1 MAGELEAALSPLKQ
15 RTGAAARA
23 ASTSPARPSAT
34 AAAAAVAAAT
44 VAAAVGAAPR
54 DTLGQRHKSIAS
66 QEHRSAA
73 PRDTVGERR
82 APPQE
87 SSGHGG
93 GRERGGGRLHEI
105 DEEEDEGD
113 ILDELWLGA
122 LRESAD
128 DPLRLHNILRR
139 GDASSASDFHR
150 ELHSNST
157 LAWHAGSVPA
167 SSHADADSFLL
178 RPHEAPPSATA
189 LYNISHSAVSRGS
202 SEQSE
207 DAQKQSTEDGA
218 VRAMSDGDALVAR
231 ANALLPVR
239 QPDSLGVLEQRV
251 ARGVGGGMPHEE
263 LLRHQG
269 HLQQYLAHRDG
280 QGGGAAAG
288 EEDSCL
294 VDLVFDQAWLARDSG
309 GSGGS
314 GGTGSVASWM
324 TLQFDADGQLQDAS
338 AGESA
343 AGRGPDVRKK
353 AAEAV
358 VDVGECLEVGI
369 HRLHLVHVG
378 SNEQRQAVVRLRVLG
393 VTQAVE
399 SIGAGH
405 EGVRPG
411 QRPQE
416 IVSRLVGAVL
426 DASSPLR
433 QRASMACL
441 VNCLVHSEASSP
453 PDLAAPS
460 STLAGVPWSLAG
472 LAAQSSLQ
480 LGAEGGAGVGAAAAG
495 GEGKRRLT
503 ASELQQRLL
512 AEVDLLDE
520 LHHTEQQLTAMAQVT
535 PGAARVLSCMM
546 QLRAAALRLLSLT
559 EASANAGGD
568 GAGAA
573 GGGGAGGGRGAG
585 AGVAGPRARRRRR
598 AREGSAASATCCG
611 AVGRRECAVDCGAQ
625 GLAQDHHRGLHARAW
640 LVWGGW
646 RPG

>member
-1 MAGELEAALSPLKQ
+1 M
-15 RTGAAARA
+15 
-23 ASTSPARPSAT
+23 
-34 AAAAAVAAAT
+34 
-44 VAAAVGAAPR
+44 
-54 DTLGQRHKSIAS
+54 
-66 QEHRSAA
+66 
-73 PRDTVGERR
+73 
-82 APPQE
+82 
-87 SSGHGG
+87 HGG
-93 GRERGGGRLHEI
+93 GRERDGGRLHKM

-113 ILDELWLGA
+113 ILDELLLGA

-128 DPLRLHNILRR
+128 DPLRLHKILRR
-139 GDASSASDFHR
+139 GDASSASEFHR
-150 ELHSNST
+150 ELHSSST
-157 LAWHAGSVPA
+157 LAWHPGSVPA
-167 SSHADADSFLL
+167 SSRTDADSFLL

-218 VRAMSDGDALVAR
+218 VRGMSDGDALVAR

-239 QPDSLGVLEQRV
+239 QVDSLGVLEQRV
-251 ARGVGGGMPHEE
+251 ARGVGGGMLHEE

-294 VDLVFDQAWLARDSG
+294 VDLVFDQAWLARDSD
-309 GSGGS
+309 GSGGA
-314 GGTGSVASWM
+314 GSVSSWM

-441 VNCLVHSEASSP
+441 VNCLVHSEATSP

-460 STLAGVPWSLAG
+460 SLLAGVPGSLAG
-472 LAAQSSLQ
+472 LAAESSLQ
-480 LGAEGGAGVGAAAAG
+480 LRGGAGVGAAAAG

-535 PGAARVLSCMM
+535 HGAARVLSCMM

-559 EASANAGGD
+559 GICTRRRRWCRCS
-568 GAGAA
+568 
-573 GGGGAGGGRGAG
+573 RW
-585 AGVAGPRARRRRR
+585 RRRRR
-598 AREGSAASATCCG
+598 RLWCWRRRCWTASASPPKNAKRLSCKRNLL
-611 AVGRRECAVDCGAQ
+611 RRS
-625 GLAQDHHRGLHARAW
+625 
-640 LVWGGW
+640 
-646 RPG
+646 RPTRMRS